1 MKNKIKIVFKRSS
14 VGMRTQ
20 SDLNSNQVIELL
32 KIPTQ
37 KRNKYDIKALQ
48 SYMLKNIKYFQK
60 MIEESNSIEKISK
73 IIQVLTYECFNKDE
87 YIINYGEIGD
97 KFFILLSGTVNVYK
111 PSPKNIYMTL
121 YDYVKYLVN
130 IRDVEKNLLKFER
143 IQNYNSNVDQDKLLM

>member
-20 SDLNSNQVIELL
+20 SDLNLNQVIELL

-60 MIEESNSIEKISK
+60 MIEESNSTEKISK

-87 YIINYGEIGD
+87 YIIKLEIN
-97 KFFILLSGTVNVYK
+97 FLFY
-111 PSPKNIYMTL
+111 YQ
-121 YDYVKYLVN
+121 
-130 IRDVEKNLLKFER
+130 E
-143 IQNYNSNVDQDKLLM
+143 Q